1 MKAVVIAKNN
11 AITFLEGKIDA
22 MSSDV
27 KDAYTL
33 AIVSYAMTLVGS
45 SKRTKALNELRKLAT
60 EKGIPTTY

>member
-1 MKAVVIAKNN
+1 
-11 AITFLEGKIDA
+11 

-60 EKGIPTTY
+60 EKGKPTIG